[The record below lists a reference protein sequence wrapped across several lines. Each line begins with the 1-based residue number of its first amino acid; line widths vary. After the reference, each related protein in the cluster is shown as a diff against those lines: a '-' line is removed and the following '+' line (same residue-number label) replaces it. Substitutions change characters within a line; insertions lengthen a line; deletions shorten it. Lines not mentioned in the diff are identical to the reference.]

1 MLPMKRRVVVTGI
14 GAVTSLS
21 CKVDDLWQRI
31 LRGESGVHELKAFDT
46 TGHKVKFGGD
56 IYDWTTDGYIDRKE
70 EKRIDRFTQFALVA
84 GIDAVNDSGLDFA
97 KEDPFRCGVILGSG
111 IGGLNEIE
119 AQHERLLTK
128 GPDKVSAFTIPKLMV
143 NAASGHVSIRYGLR
157 GPNYAVATACASATN
172 AMGDA
177 FKAIQYDDADV
188 MVTGGTEAA
197 CTPMGLSGFA
207 NMRALSERHDD
218 PAGASRPFDADRDG
232 FVLSEG
238 AGLLVFE
245 ELEHAKAR
253 GARIYAE
260 VLGYGASCRRRPH
273 HAARCRRHRRGQ
285 GDAQR
290 APRRASSTPTT
301 IDYINAHGTST
312 PLGDKAETIAIKTV
326 FGEHAYKVSISS
338 TKSQLGHLLGA
349 SGGVELVICMKA
361 LAARHL
367 PADDQL
373 HDARSGLRSG
383 LHAEHA
389 ARAEAARGD
398 EQQLRLRR
406 PQRVDHRGHGGV
418 RRRGLGMLGH
428 WTKGFGLW
436 RSPAMP
442 QRSDVRTAS
451 ITCVALFVCQFGCT
465 CRQRRLGQQPRRE
478 LGEWRQLDRWLDA
491 RHQRQR
497 DVQSGAIVQRDLRR
511 RAGRDSGPHG
521 ERGNGDAAK

>member
-1 MLPMKRRVVVTGI
+1 MKRRVVVTGI

-31 LRGESGVHELKAFDT
+31 LRGESGVHPLKVFDT
-46 TGHKVKFGGD
+46 TEHKVKFGGD
-56 IYDWTTDGYIDRKE
+56 IYDWSPDGYIDRKE
-70 EKRIDRFTQFALVA
+70 VKRIDRFTQFALVA
-84 GIDAVNDSGLDFA
+84 GVDAVNDSGLDFS
-97 KEDPFRCGVILGSG
+97 KEDRFRCGVILGSG

-119 AQHERLLTK
+119 TQHERLLTK

-177 FKAIQYDDADV
+177 FKSIQYDDADI

-260 VLGYGASCRRRPH
+260 VLGYGASADGGHITQPDAEGTG
-273 HAARCRRHRRGQ
+273 AAMAMSSALR
-285 GDAQR
+285 DAKLSPE
-290 APRRASSTPTT
+290 A

-312 PLGDKAETIAIKTV
+312 PLGDKAETIAVKTV

-349 SGGVELVICMKA
+349 SGGVEMVLCMKA
-361 LAARHL
+361 LADQVCPPTINYTTPD
-367 PADDQL
+367 PACDLDYTPNTP
-373 HDARSGLRSG
+373 RER
-383 LHAEHA
+383 
-389 ARAEAARGD
+389 
-398 EQQLRLRR
+398 RLR
-406 PQRVDHRGHGGV
+406 VV
-418 RRRGLGMLGH
+418 MSNSF
-428 WTKGFGLW
+428 GFGGHN
-436 RSPAMP
+436 
-442 QRSDVRTAS
+442 AS
-451 ITCVALFVCQFGCT
+451 I
-465 CRQRRLGQQPRRE
+465 
-478 LGEWRQLDRWLDA
+478 
-491 RHQRQR
+491 
-497 DVQSGAIVQRDLRR
+497 I
-511 RAGRDSGPHG
+511 AGT
-521 ERGNGDAAK
+521 AA